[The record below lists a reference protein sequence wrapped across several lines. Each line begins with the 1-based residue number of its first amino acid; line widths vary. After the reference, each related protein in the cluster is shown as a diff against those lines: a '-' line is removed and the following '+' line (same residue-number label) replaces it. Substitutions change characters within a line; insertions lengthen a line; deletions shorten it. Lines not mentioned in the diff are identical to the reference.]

1 VVINN
6 TAHFTYNLNVKNNE
20 NGLKNGMSEIT
31 GLTMHSTLS
40 SSTGAPG
47 INIYS
52 VEGSFKIP
60 KFKGAGFEKLGYPNL
75 GKAGRTVATG
85 KATLNISLKEYR
97 VLSNDYSLPNPIP
110 NIQMRTTATYH
121 SQYDNSDDNVFTTFK
136 LLNFQ

>member
-1 VVINN
+1 RNVLNVPENSTKSWNSYSAIAFGGGDSEGSFGPVVINN

-75 GKAGRTVATG
+75 GKAGRT
-85 KATLNISLKEYR
+85 
-97 VLSNDYSLPNPIP
+97 
-110 NIQMRTTATYH
+110 
-121 SQYDNSDDNVFTTFK
+121 
-136 LLNFQ
+136 